1 MTPPELLSK
10 YLRAADT
17 YGHRAGQIDERFCRE
32 ALGIDDPR
40 GAVLA
45 LARQGVP
52 VRYTDDG
59 TITFQR
65 EGLR

>member
-1 MTPPELLSK
+1 MTPAELIAA
-10 YLRAADT
+10 YIRAADT

-59 TITFQR
+59 AITFQR
-65 EGLR
+65 EVLQ